1 MAAASL
7 TTILDN
13 LNDYADYEEVGSV
26 ARAKSF
32 ITAAKRFLQ
41 LPSTQTDQG
50 SSESYTPEMVRKELE
65 FARQYVR
72 ANQSAT
78 ATTSSVRFLGVG
90 SDFR

>member
-1 MAAASL
+1 MALLELFHNSFQ
-7 TTILDN
+7 ILKADEKVV
-13 LNDYADYEEVGSV
+13 LNIKMS
-26 ARAKSF
+26 
-32 ITAAKRFLQ
+32 
-41 LPSTQTDQG
+41 
-50 SSESYTPEMVRKELE
+50 RKELE